1 MSGDAGHL
9 PHQPGYRER
18 AGRAAG
24 PGIMPFPL
32 EHAMLEAIGWIGSA
46 ILVLSLVQTRILR
59 LRILNLTGCLVHI
72 GYNTAVGVWPMV
84 GLNVVLAI
92 VNVVQLRKLLKE
104 RHADEGGYDVV
115 PTDVDAPLLR
125 HLLTRHHDEIVKL
138 HGVEPADVPATQ
150 AYLVLRG
157 DETVGAVLLDDAGDG
172 TARLTLDHVV
182 ERYRDFTP
190 GEHVFRRSGILA
202 GHGYDRIVTRPGI
215 TGRTAQYYE
224 TVGFTRDTTTD
235 EFVLAVPVAA

>member
-1 MSGDAGHL
+1 
-9 PHQPGYRER
+9 
-18 AGRAAG
+18 
-24 PGIMPFPL
+24 
-32 EHAMLEAIGWIGSA
+32 MLDAIGWIGSA

-59 LRILNLTGCLVHI
+59 LRILNLTGCLIHI
-72 GYNTAVGVWPMV
+72 GFNLAIGVWPMV

-104 RHADEGGYDVV
+104 RHATEGQSGYDVV
-115 PTDVDAPLLR
+115 GTDVDAPVLR

-138 HGVEPADVPATQ
+138 HGVEPADIAATE

-157 DETVGAVLLDDAGDG
+157 DETVGAVLLEDEGNG

-215 TGRTAQYYE
+215 TGRTATYYE
-224 TVGFTRDTTTD
+224 TVGFTRDATTD

>member
-1 MSGDAGHL
+1 
-9 PHQPGYRER
+9 
-18 AGRAAG
+18 
-24 PGIMPFPL
+24 
-32 EHAMLEAIGWIGSA
+32 MLEAIGWIGSV

-92 VNVVQLRKLLKE
+92 VNVVQLRRLLKE
-104 RHADEGGYDVV
+104 RHATEGGYDVL
-115 PTDVDAPLLR
+115 PTDVDAPVLR
-125 HLLTRHHDEIVKL
+125 HLLERHRDEIVSL
-138 HGVEPADVPATQ
+138 HGVDPDDVGASD

-157 DETVGAVLLDDAGDG
+157 DETVGAVLLADAGDG

-202 GHGYDRIVTRPGI
+202 ARGYERIVTRPGI